1 MQKKTL
7 IPVIIMSA
15 LVLLSM
21 WVFFSDDGE
30 LKPSPEQN
38 TSAQEENGEKAVV
51 KDIIITE
58 TNEGKKFWEVVA
70 DSGEYDK
77 TSSSTTL
84 YNINGNF
91 YKDGEVVLSVQAP
104 VAIYNSEKKEVIL
117 KNGAKAA
124 NTKNVIITATQIC
137 WAGTTDTIT
146 ATGNVKIMQ
155 DDKMKTTSDK
165 SVFDSE
171 FTYLNLIGNS
181 DSYVYK

>member
-7 IPVIIMSA
+7 IPVIILSA
-15 LVLLSM
+15 LVLLSI
-21 WVFFSDDGE
+21 WVFFSNDGE
-30 LKPSPEQN
+30 APPVPEKQ
-38 TSAQEENGEKAVV
+38 TLAQQENSEKAVV

-58 TNEGKKFWEVVA
+58 TNEGKKFWDVVA

-77 TSSSTTL
+77 TSSATTL

-91 YKDGEVVLSVQAP
+91 YKDGKVVLSVQAP

-124 NTKNVIITATQIC
+124 NNKNVIITAKQIC

-146 ATGNVKIMQ
+146 ATGNVKIVQ
-155 DDKMKTTSDK
+155 DDKMMTTSDK

-171 FTYLNLIGNS
+171 FTYLNLDGNS